1 MFVLKIVVVVCVRV
15 SVCVVVGGGVT
26 QQENKLLGQE
36 KKKKRPTNQN
46 RMKLRYREIHTYS
59 PK

>member
-36 KKKKRPTNQN
+36 KKKKGQPT
-46 RMKLRYREIHTYS
+46 KTE
-59 PK
+59 